1 MVLQQNPQVQFRRIN
16 GRIVPIKIRDGT
28 PNPKPAKTA
37 EQKARQLTKKIERD
51 GLFGNKYFNPQT
63 IGISVLAG
71 LGVVGGLK
79 ATTLAIKKAGPKVYG
94 PKGFSGLER
103 YITNTTNLRNR
114 AAKQAYNL
122 SVDSKQGFF
131 ELEKLGKAK
140 NLFDYAKQEDLFRKA
155 KFLSQQAAF
164 KQQQAAKLTQ
174 NITRTKNQ
182 TGYRFTKPVVEWWKN
197 NEAKIY
203 AGVGTAGAVSAY
215 VDQTRD
221 KKRR

>member
-16 GRIVPIKIRDGT
+16 GRVVPIKIRDGA

-37 EQKARQLTKKIERD
+37 EVKAKQLTKKIEKD
-51 GLFGNKYFNPQT
+51 GLFGNKYLNPQT
-63 IGISVLAG
+63 IGTSVLAG

-79 ATTLAIKKAGPKVYG
+79 TTTLAIKKASSKLYG
-94 PKGFSGLER
+94 PKGFSGVER

-114 AAKQAYNL
+114 AAKQAYDL
-122 SVDSKQGFF
+122 SVDSKQTFY
-131 ELEKLGKAK
+131 ELGKMKPK
-140 NLFDYAKQEDLFRKA
+140 NLFDYQKQEDLFKKA

-164 KQQQAAKLTQ
+164 KQQQAAKITQ

-182 TGYRFTKPVVEWWKN
+182 SGYRFTKPVVDWWKN

-203 AGVGTAGAVSAY
+203 AGVGTAGAVTAY
-215 VDQTRD
+215 VDQTMSK